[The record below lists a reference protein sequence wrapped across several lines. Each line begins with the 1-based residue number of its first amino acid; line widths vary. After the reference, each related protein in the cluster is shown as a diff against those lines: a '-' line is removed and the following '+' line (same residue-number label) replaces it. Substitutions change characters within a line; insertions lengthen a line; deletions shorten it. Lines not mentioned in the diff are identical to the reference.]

1 MNETENLDHTPSYS
15 GNKVIAI
22 MRIFLWLMPAIFIPA
37 AFLLM
42 IFLDSTTRIRGGEFL
57 LVITFTLAFVAT
69 ACVGYF
75 DQRLA
80 LMQKKIPPPHSKKEL
95 ARWTIIFVLA
105 QIIIA
110 PTLCW
115 SVLYGYC
122 VVTANM

>member
-1 MNETENLDHTPSYS
+1 
-15 GNKVIAI
+15 
-22 MRIFLWLMPAIFIPA
+22 MPASFIPA
-37 AFLLM
+37 AVLLAM
-42 IFLDSTTRIRGGEFL
+42 LLYNITRIRGDEFL

-80 LMQKKIPPPHSKKEL
+80 LMQKKAQPPHSKKEL

-105 QIIIA
+105 QILIA

-115 SVLYGYC
+115 SLLYGYC
-122 VVTANM
+122 VVTGNM